1 MSKESRLIKTTGI
14 IAFGNICTKFVS
26 FFMLPLYTAILSTEE
41 YGTVDLIGTYVALI
55 AVVLTLQFEQGIFR
69 FLIDVRNDEAA
80 QKKYI
85 STSIYAITG
94 MCVAFAVISI
104 PVLSLIKYQYTFQ
117 LVVYVIAVSVNAIVL
132 QIPRGL
138 GKNVLYA
145 IGSTISGTMN
155 IVLNVLFI
163 AVLKY
168 GINGMLIASILS
180 ISLSTF
186 FIFRCLGLQKYISR
200 RYIDR
205 SAFNELQ
212 TYSFPLIPNTLCW
225 WVVSVSDRIIINF
238 FIDINANGIYSVAC
252 KFPSIFSMLAN
263 MFQMAWTESA
273 AVNVDDGSD
282 GYFQKIINQ
291 AIKFYSSCNLG
302 IIAVMPFLFTFL
314 VNKNFESAYLYIP
327 LLMTG
332 AFFHSVA
339 DLYGSIYTAFKMT
352 KKIALTTLYAAIL
365 NIVINVAFINS
376 IGIYAAAISTLM
388 AYFIIAIYRHID
400 VQKNVKIRI
409 PVNYIFMESIAYLV
423 VFFAYYFKNVRIQIL
438 VFILLLPYCVWQNRE
453 VLFGMLEIA
462 QKKFGKGGNK

>member
-212 TYSFPLIPNTLCW
+212 TYSFPLIPKT
-225 WVVSVSDRIIINF
+225 
-238 FIDINANGIYSVAC
+238 
-252 KFPSIFSMLAN
+252 
-263 MFQMAWTESA
+263 
-273 AVNVDDGSD
+273 
-282 GYFQKIINQ
+282 
-291 AIKFYSSCNLG
+291 
-302 IIAVMPFLFTFL
+302 
-314 VNKNFESAYLYIP
+314 
-327 LLMTG
+327 
-332 AFFHSVA
+332 
-339 DLYGSIYTAFKMT
+339 
-352 KKIALTTLYAAIL
+352 
-365 NIVINVAFINS
+365 
-376 IGIYAAAISTLM
+376 
-388 AYFIIAIYRHID
+388 
-400 VQKNVKIRI
+400 
-409 PVNYIFMESIAYLV
+409 
-423 VFFAYYFKNVRIQIL
+423 
-438 VFILLLPYCVWQNRE
+438 
-453 VLFGMLEIA
+453 
-462 QKKFGKGGNK
+462 

>member
-1 MSKESRLIKTTGI
+1 
-14 IAFGNICTKFVS
+14 
-26 FFMLPLYTAILSTEE
+26 
-41 YGTVDLIGTYVALI
+41 
-55 AVVLTLQFEQGIFR
+55 
-69 FLIDVRNDEAA
+69 
-80 QKKYI
+80 
-85 STSIYAITG
+85 
-94 MCVAFAVISI
+94 
-104 PVLSLIKYQYTFQ
+104 
-117 LVVYVIAVSVNAIVL
+117 
-132 QIPRGL
+132 
-138 GKNVLYA
+138 
-145 IGSTISGTMN
+145 
-155 IVLNVLFI
+155 
-163 AVLKY
+163 
-168 GINGMLIASILS
+168 
-180 ISLSTF
+180 
-186 FIFRCLGLQKYISR
+186 
-200 RYIDR
+200 
-205 SAFNELQ
+205 
-212 TYSFPLIPNTLCW
+212 
-225 WVVSVSDRIIINF
+225 
-238 FIDINANGIYSVAC
+238 
-252 KFPSIFSMLAN
+252 MLAN

-282 GYFQKIINQ
+282 GYFQKIFNQ
-291 AIKFYSSCNLG
+291 AIKFYSSFTLG

-314 VNKNFESAYLYIP
+314 VNKNFESAYFYIP

-352 KKIALTTLYAAIL
+352 KKIAQTTLYAAIL